1 MKRLLPV
8 LLGLAALSACS
19 KSDEKP
25 PQIVRPVLSVVVEP
39 RTTQTFGFAGSVEPQ
54 VSADLAFRL
63 LGRVVSRDVKVGDT
77 VSKGTTIA
85 ALDPTA
91 LELAVQAAKADLSNA
106 EAQFANAAASEER
119 QRQLLTSANTPQ
131 SVFDAAQ
138 QARKAAEA
146 SVERAKASLAKSQEQ
161 LGYARLFSDFD
172 GVVTAVGAEVGQT
185 VSPGQTIV
193 TVARS
198 DLREAVV
205 DIPDRL
211 TGDLSAGTPFQVILQ
226 SLPTIQTEAKLRE
239 IAPQSEGS
247 TRTRRVKLT
256 LTDPPQAFRLGS
268 TVTAT
273 RMTKVVPTIEL
284 PISALLEKNGSEK
297 VWIVDPKTSSVSAH
311 DIKVASKN
319 GGTFTVAD
327 GLDAGMRVV
336 TAGVHSLV
344 DGQKVKVLEGG
355 AS

>member
-91 LELAVQAAKADLSNA
+91 LELAVQAAKAELSNA